1 MCTPLLYPS
10 LGCLNFAGKGCA
22 AILHACPPGL
32 LPGPAAEP
40 ALLCVPLPL
49 QIIARNLPPE
59 EIEGLRAQFQSI
71 DQDRSG
77 TVTVDELRSF
87 LRRKHNWI
95 PENELQVG
103 PQEERCCL
111 LGDAG

>member
-1 MCTPLLYPS
+1 MPV
-10 LGCLNFAGKGCA
+10 
-22 AILHACPPGL
+22 HRL

-40 ALLCVPLPL
+40 ALSLCTPPL
-49 QIIARNLPPE
+49 QIVARNLPPE

-87 LRRKHNWI
+87 LRRKHSWI

-103 PQEERCCL
+103 GAGGGPLAAACCWVL
-111 LGDAG
+111 LVDAE